1 MLLLHRHMPAVDV
14 VAGLTAALRV
24 GATQAD
30 VVAVEARKQ
39 QRGATQ
45 PEHPVGQDDSAG
57 QRVVSLTER
66 RLSDPT
72 AVIAGLPPDSRPLP
86 SVDRYDELLTRRKTA
101 PPAADLSKGNVS

>member
-1 MLLLHRHMPAVDV
+1 M
-14 VAGLTAALRV
+14 
-24 GATQAD
+24 
-30 VVAVEARKQ
+30 
-39 QRGATQ
+39 
-45 PEHPVGQDDSAG
+45 
-57 QRVVSLTER
+57 VSLTER

>member
-1 MLLLHRHMPAVDV
+1 M
-14 VAGLTAALRV
+14 
-24 GATQAD
+24 
-30 VVAVEARKQ
+30 VAVEARKQ